1 MMTFEQFYNEQATA
15 ILERIHV
22 EGIGEVDAKVDP
34 TYTGPNIIHA
44 TNISSDDDQVKF
56 DTLYEVHLE
65 LPQHGG
71 VSVPVVALDV
81 RVQKK
86 LHRGVK
92 FELRDQTENAEKC
105 ILSVDLLEPIEVVS

>member
-22 EGIGEVDAKVDP
+22 DRVGEVDAKVDP
-34 TYTGPNIIHA
+34 TYIGPNIIHA
-44 TNISSDDDQVKF
+44 INTSANDDQVKF

-65 LPQHGG
+65 LPQHGS

-81 RVQKK
+81 RIQNK

-105 ILSVDLLEPIEVVS
+105 ILSVDLLEPIEVSS